1 MKKNFRLA
9 FIEADRRR
17 VNQEME
23 NYAKSQALIY
33 KAHQKRV
40 AENPEYYAMVE
51 TAIAMCK
58 KERELQVAVKRKI
71 FNFKLFRKYA
81 K

>member
-1 MKKNFRLA
+1 MNTKFRLA
-9 FIEADRRR
+9 FIEAERRR
-17 VNQEME
+17 VNQQME
-23 NYAKSQALIY
+23 NYAKSQALLY

-40 AENPEYYAMVE
+40 AENPEYYAMIE
-51 TAIAMCK
+51 RAIAICK
-58 KERELQVAVKRKI
+58 KERELPFAVKRKI